1 MTAYLTS
8 SVTVARKRLSKA
20 FSNTPAMLLPLR
32 ARGRANRRAFDCLA
46 SPADSADVAS
56 RFVLTEDDG
65 IR

>member
-1 MTAYLTS
+1 L

-20 FSNTPAMLLPLR
+20 FSNISHVA
-32 ARGRANRRAFDCLA
+32 AVKVKGRVNRRAFDCLA